1 MSATRLAPPGRHD
14 GSLGITDEEFDHD
27 RAGVLARL
35 RADGDLDFGPA
46 VLDPAH
52 IGDIRGS
59 LGTISLRDRAPRRT
73 WWRRLVTFAIILGPG
88 IIVMTGD
95 NDAGGVQTYTQAGQA
110 YGNSMMWVLAAL
122 FVVLFVAQEMVTRL
136 GAVTGVGHARL
147 IRERFGLFWNIFSVG
162 DLFILNFLTL
172 LTEFIGV
179 NFALAYFGVSKFCS
193 VPVAAVTLFT
203 FAATGNFRRWE
214 RFMLSFV
221 VGSLVFVPCFFLA
234 HPQVGPIVR
243 GFIPGVQGGVT
254 GTAILVIVA
263 VVGTTVAPWQLFFQQ
278 SNILDKR
285 ISPRWLAYER
295 ADTLVGCVL
304 TTVAAGAMIAFAA
317 FALNKTKAYGASATY
332 TDSGWFNDAIR
343 ATLGSTA
350 GTLAAIMLLVAA
362 VLGAGAVSLS
372 TSYAFGDSFGR
383 KHSLHRTVRTAPVFY
398 GAYGGQIV
406 AASLVVMVASNAL
419 LGTLTQWVQVLA
431 GILLPSAIVFLVL
444 LCNDKTILGPWVNKT
459 WQNVVSFTI
468 IGVLIVLSMI
478 LVVSALFTSV
488 NAKLLTEVLFAAA
501 AAAVLVIAGPLLL
514 RSRRRRIA
522 SGGSADRLAD
532 IRHLDRHTWR
542 MPPLDQLPKP
552 VMSPLRKAGLL
563 LLRGYLIVAVLL
575 VTVKIFSAFIH

>member
-1 MSATRLAPPGRHD
+1 MSTTEFTARGHD
-14 GSLGITDEEFDHD
+14 GSIGITDEEFEHD
-27 RAGVLARL
+27 RVGVLERL
-35 RADGDLDFGPA
+35 RADGSMDFGPA

-59 LGTISLRDRAPRRT
+59 LGTVSLRDRRPRTT
-73 WWRRLVTFAIILGPG
+73 WWAKLATFAIILGPG

-95 NDAGGVQTYTQAGQA
+95 NDAGGVQTYTQAGQM
-110 YGNSMMWVLAAL
+110 YGNSMMWVLVAL

-179 NFALAYFGVSKFCS
+179 NFAMGYFGVNKIYS
-193 VPVAAVTLFT
+193 VPVAAAMLFT

-234 HPQVGPIVR
+234 HPTASPIVR
-243 GFIPGVQGGVT
+243 GMVPGVEGGVT

-285 ISPRWLAYER
+285 ISPRWLQYER
-295 ADTLVGCVL
+295 ADTLFGCVL

-317 FALNKTKAYGASATY
+317 FALNGTKKYGPRATY
-332 TDSGWFNDAIR
+332 VDSGWFQDAIR
-343 ATLGSTA
+343 ATLGNTA
-350 GTLAAIMLLVAA
+350 GVLAAIMLLVAA
-362 VLGAGAVSLS
+362 VIGAGAVSLS
-372 TSYAFGDSFGR
+372 TSYAFGDSFGQ
-383 KHSLHRTVRTAPVFY
+383 KHSLHRTIRTAPVFY
-398 GAYGGQIV
+398 AAYGGQIV
-406 AASLVVMVASNAL
+406 LASLVVLLGSNAL
-419 LGTLTQWVQVLA
+419 LGTLTEWVQVLA

-444 LCNDKTILGPWVNKT
+444 LCNDKVILGPWVNRT
-459 WQNVVSFTI
+459 WQNAISFTI

-488 NAKLLTEVLFAAA
+488 NAKLLTEYLFEGSFAA
-501 AAAVLVIAGPLLL
+501 VVIIGAPLLW
-514 RSRRRRIA
+514 RARRQRIA
-522 SGGSADRLAD
+522 AGGSADRLAD
-532 IRHLDRHTWR
+532 VKQLDRHAWR
-542 MPPLDQLPKP
+542 MPPLEQLTKP
-552 VMSPLRKAGLL
+552 AMSGVRRTGLL

-575 VTVKIFSAFIH
+575 VTVKIFSSFVH